1 MLARYCMGGSIKRSF
16 CGSSKLRLYTWFFS
30 LSLNFFLTIS
40 LHHQIFLQREKER
53 EKLTMAV
60 SRKWACMF
68 SAVLLLLFVGVMPT
82 TSGTNGGISALTR
95 YIYVYTHTHIMYMYM
110 PFSCQKTRLALHFLC
125 LYVCFVCPSGLRETK
140 LSLSFFSLH
149 YVLVKIL

>member
-95 YIYVYTHTHIMYMYM
+95 YIYVYTHTHNVYVYAFFLSKNKISSSF
-110 PFSCQKTRLALHFLC
+110 PLSLC
-125 LYVCFVCPSGLRETK
+125 LFCVSFWAKRNKAFPVLFLSSLCSG
-140 LSLSFFSLH
+140 
-149 YVLVKIL
+149 